1 MATTRSRRGSW
12 PLQRSCF
19 SNFPCW
25 SESAIARLGDQH
37 KNSCREMEIYASLS
51 LALIDLAAAYPL
63 KPYRAVATGLRG
75 QWLLL
80 QNDLREGIPLLKRA
94 LEERH
99 AQRHEMPNMRFLCE
113 LLIGVGSRRRLAS
126 QAFDL
131 PK

>member
-1 MATTRSRRGSW
+1 
-12 PLQRSCF
+12 
-19 SNFPCW
+19 
-25 SESAIARLGDQH
+25 
-37 KNSCREMEIYASLS
+37 MEIYASLS
-51 LALIDLAAAYPL
+51 LALIELAAAYSL

-80 QNDLREGIPLLKRA
+80 QDDLREGIPLLKRV

-99 AQRHEMPNMRFLCE
+99 AQRHEMPNMPNMGFLCE
-113 LLIGVGSRRRLAS
+113 LLIGVGFRRRLAS

>member
-51 LALIDLAAAYPL
+51 LALIELAAAYPL
-63 KPYRAVATGLRG
+63 KPYRAVATGLPG

-80 QNDLREGIPLLKRA
+80 QDDLREGIPLLNSA
-94 LEERH
+94 WERSH
-99 AQRHEMPNMRFLCE
+99 THRDELPNMPN
-113 LLIGVGSRRRLAS
+113 A
-126 QAFDL
+126 
-131 PK
+131 

>member
-1 MATTRSRRGSW
+1 
-12 PLQRSCF
+12 
-19 SNFPCW
+19 
-25 SESAIARLGDQH
+25 
-37 KNSCREMEIYASLS
+37 MEIYASLS

-63 KPYRAVATGLRG
+63 KPYRAVATGLRC